1 MVILPMEARGVRVVR
16 QGRSILGPLDLDV
29 AGEGVTVVIGPNG
42 SGKTTLLR
50 ALHGLDRLRQGE
62 VRFAVPNGEAQPR
75 QAFVF
80 QSPVLLRRTARE
92 NIAYPLRL
100 RGAADL
106 PARVE
111 AVAARLGLTSLLDQR
126 AVSLSAGEQQK
137 LALARALVTEPEL
150 LFLDEPCA
158 SLDGAA
164 TRDIEEALR
173 QARDAGTRI
182 VMSTHDMGQ
191 ARRLASDVL
200 FLNKGRI
207 AATGATPVFFDTP
220 PTDEAAVFLRGD
232 LLP

>member
-1 MVILPMEARGVRVVR
+1 MVILPLTAAGLTVRRG
-16 QGRSILGPLDLDV
+16 GRPILGPLDLTV
-29 AGEGVTVVIGPNG
+29 AGRGITVVIGPNG

-50 ALHGLDRLRQGE
+50 ALHGLDRPREGT
-62 VRFAVPNGEAQPR
+62 VRWAVPVEEARRR

-80 QSPVLLRRTARE
+80 QSPVLLRRSVRE

-100 RGAADL
+100 QRQPGIA
-106 PARVE
+106 ARVE
-111 AVAARLGLTSLLDQR
+111 AVADRLGLGRLLDQR
-126 AVSLSAGEQQK
+126 APSLSAGESQK
-137 LALARALVTEPEL
+137 LALARALVMEPEV

-164 TRDIEEALR
+164 TRDIEAALR
-173 QARDAGTRI
+173 ATRAAGTRI

-191 ARRLASDVL
+191 ARRLADEVV

-207 AATGATPVFFDTP
+207 AATGPAPDFFTTP
-220 PTDEAAVFLRGD
+220 PTAEAAAFLNGD